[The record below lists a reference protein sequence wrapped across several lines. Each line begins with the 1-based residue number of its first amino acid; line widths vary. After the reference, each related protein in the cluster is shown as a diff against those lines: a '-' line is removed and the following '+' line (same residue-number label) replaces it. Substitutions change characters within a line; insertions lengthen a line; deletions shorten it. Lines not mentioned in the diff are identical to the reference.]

1 MKIIYYILQWTWGVI
16 MNIIGLGVFLFAKI
30 KKYETY
36 KYRNAICIVVP
47 WNFGGLELGMFFV
60 RGERNNSVCAHEY
73 GHGIQNLWW
82 GPLFPFVV
90 CIPSAYRYWMRN
102 KKTQKEKYIFCSI
115 VYLIVLSICIA
126 LFFIVALPAVKIIMA
141 LVAFYFTVLQFWM
154 MVIEIP
160 QYVKNVRYDDAW
172 FEGEATR
179 LGNLA
184 NEDTWSW
191 L

>member
-1 MKIIYYILQWTWGVI
+1 M
-16 MNIIGLGVFLFAKI
+16 
-30 KKYETY
+30 
-36 KYRNAICIVVP
+36 
-47 WNFGGLELGMFFV
+47 
-60 RGERNNSVCAHEY
+60 
-73 GHGIQNLWW
+73 
-82 GPLFPFVV
+82 
-90 CIPSAYRYWMRN
+90 
-102 KKTQKEKYIFCSI
+102 
-115 VYLIVLSICIA
+115 YLIVLSICIA